1 MKFTDAILD
10 FFKDKS
16 IKTVFSYPGEQIYP
30 LYKALNENDDI
41 KNVMVRH
48 EQAAAHA
55 ADGYAR
61 ITNYVGVCLATAG
74 PGATNLTTGIA
85 TAYKDSSSV
94 LCITGRCQK
103 KYIGKNYFQE
113 IPMEFLNFFRGY
125 FVETSDIGYFER
137 AFNETLNSRKPIH
150 INIPR
155 DVFGDTAKNTKI
167 ENKNQNHFKCNIKIK
182 NVEKPLLLIG
192 QGIYGKLGYKEI
204 IKIGKILKELNIPI
218 VTTFPARGVID
229 ENDDICL
236 GLVGR
241 RGSEIANK
249 ALLDADLIF
258 SIGSSLS
265 YNTIVES
272 VREEVLNKIIPI
284 NPNPNNIGELKEILL
299 NLEINDKPW
308 IENVTKKSLLDKLGD
323 YSSKIKEIIDHLPND
338 AIITTDAG
346 NHTVF
351 TCMLKKCSLPKTII
365 SSHSMGTMGFGLP
378 ASIGVKFGCLDYGI
392 DREVVLI
399 SGDGGFQMN
408 IQELGVVAEN
418 NLKILMVVMKNN
430 KLNVFG
436 DIRNPDFNK
445 IADAYGID
453 NVYIESIDEIEENVK
468 SYLKN
473 KKPYLM
479 VVECKDENLP
489 MPFK

>member
-1 MKFTDAILD
+1 MKFMDAILD
-10 FFKDKS
+10 FFKEKN
-16 IKTVFSYPGEQIYP
+16 IKTIFSYPGEQIYP
-30 LYKALNENDDI
+30 LYKALDENEDV
-41 KNVMVRH
+41 KNIMVRH
-48 EQAAAHA
+48 EQGAAHA

-103 KYIGKNYFQE
+103 KYIGENYFQE
-113 IPMEFLNFFRGY
+113 IPMEFLNFFKGY
-125 FVETSDIGYFER
+125 FVETPDVGYFEK

-155 DVFGDTAKNTKI
+155 DVLDIIVNEKTKT
-167 ENKNQNHFKCNIKIK
+167 ENNQNYSKCNLKVE
-182 NVEKPLLLIG
+182 NVKRPLLLIG
-192 QGIYGKLGYKEI
+192 QGIYGKLSYKEI
-204 IKIGKILKELNIPI
+204 TKIGKILEELNIPI

-229 ENDDICL
+229 ENDDLCL

-241 RGSEIANK
+241 RGSETANK
-249 ALLDADLIF
+249 ALLDADVVY

-265 YNTIVES
+265 YNTIVEGI
-272 VREEVLNKIIPI
+272 RDKVLNKIISI
-284 NPNPNNIGELKEILL
+284 NPNPNNIKELKDTLL
-299 NLEINDKPW
+299 NLGIDDKPW
-308 IENVTKKSLLDKLGD
+308 IENLKESSYNLGD
-323 YSSKIKEIIDHLPND
+323 YSSKIKEIIDSLPNNT
-338 AIITTDAG
+338 IITTDAG

-365 SSHSMGTMGFGLP
+365 SSNSMGTMGFGLP
-378 ASIGVKFGCLDYGI
+378 VSIGVKFGCLDYGI
-392 DREVVLI
+392 GREVVLI

-408 IQELGVVAEN
+408 IQELGVIAEN
-418 NLKILMVVMKNN
+418 NLKILMVIMKNN

-436 DIRNPDFNK
+436 EIRNPNFNK

-453 NVYIESIDEIEENVK
+453 NAYIEDIDEIGENVK
-468 SYLKN
+468 SYLKK

-479 VVECKDENLP
+479 VVECEDENLP
-489 MPFK
+489 RPFG